1 MQTWFDY
8 DHDIID
14 AAIDQW
20 HDRQKPCV
28 RAGGGH
34 FEHMFIYMIH
44 ENILYKKAST
54 RWQDS
59 APPIFQG
66 EGVVPG

>member
-28 RAGGGH
+28 RAGCGH

-44 ENILYKKAST
+44 ENIL
-54 RWQDS
+54 
-59 APPIFQG
+59 
-66 EGVVPG
+66 

>member
-1 MQTWFDY
+1 VYETKIRDVDDLQKRLLQTWFDY

-20 HDRQKPCV
+20 HDHQKPCV
-28 RAGGGH
+28 HAGRGH

-44 ENILYKKAST
+44 ENIL
-54 RWQDS
+54 
-59 APPIFQG
+59 
-66 EGVVPG
+66 